1 MDIRYLGVGVTIY
14 LPCYLDGCGLAI
26 GDVHFAQGDGEISG
40 TAIEMDSDTMVTTEV
55 ITGRASIDAGA
66 SLRRTAMI
74 SAPPR
79 LNLSKTTVCIPLADD
94 EARMIDLGTY
104 ELSVQPFLDES

>member
-1 MDIRYLGVGVTIY
+1 MPRACPTPNLRYLRQSAVCRESTPESAYEPVHPGKNGGNMDIRYLGVGVTIY

-55 ITGRASIDAGA
+55 IKGRA
-66 SLRRTAMI
+66 
-74 SAPPR
+74 
-79 LNLSKTTVCIPLADD
+79 LN
-94 EARMIDLGTY
+94 
-104 ELSVQPFLDES
+104 